1 MLSRGP
7 NCLTV
12 RQFLAR
18 QRGGRCRKGGIRA
31 AARALELTRHRL
43 GPHHRGLY
51 KGCFGEHTYC
61 PHSTRGIMAPFK
73 LKPRQPP
80 MTKAEL
86 RAQGI
91 QALAQVTTPI
101 IKLPMK
107 IRRQCGRGGA
117 RASSAGVQVFGLRLR
132 SGVKPAIG
140 LKTPRLTVGLK
151 FRSDKNIS
159 KWPPRRLLLPILAGK
174 CPPFVRRRAVRRR
187 CCASDPWRAPPSIR
201 SNLVFRRDTCTAPG
215 GSLLA
220 ASVGGLV
227 LLATATSYHRP
238 G

>member
-18 QRGGRCRKGGIRA
+18 QRGGRYRKGGIRA

-61 PHSTRGIMAPFK
+61 PHSTRGTMAPFK
-73 LKPRQPP
+73 PKPRQPP

-107 IRRQCGRGGA
+107 IRRQCRRSSVRPAVTQRGE
-117 RASSAGVQVFGLRLR
+117 
-132 SGVKPAIG
+132 
-140 LKTPRLTVGLK
+140 T
-151 FRSDKNIS
+151 
-159 KWPPRRLLLPILAGK
+159 
-174 CPPFVRRRAVRRR
+174 
-187 CCASDPWRAPPSIR
+187 
-201 SNLVFRRDTCTAPG
+201 RDTCTAPG

-220 ASVGGLV
+220 ASLAAWAHSRRAREGLPDGQRR
-227 LLATATSYHRP
+227 TNSDFHPHRP
-238 G
+238 SRCVHFAGHRFGNKLANRT